1 MMATSLITLCAV
13 CEGQS
18 ITQEAINW
26 CPDCDEAYCFNCLK
40 HHGIAKATR
49 NHSVIAIEDYREL
62 PPFIFEMKME
72 CGVHKARYQLYCKKH
87 ECPCCI
93 KCIDSDHKQCE
104 DLLPLEDVVSGS
116 KSSAALDDLEER
128 LGDLKQFFKNIIN
141 EKEEHSTE
149 ITHTYKKFENEI
161 RQFRIKLDKRL
172 DELETDLLKSLIDLE
187 KGMKKGIV
195 IVSDKLKTNEEK
207 TLNLLN
213 GITSMKHH
221 ASDLQVFFAIKEI
234 EKEVEIEEHKAEEL
248 ANNEELNIQ
257 TFSLTFNSKLPNL
270 LATTE
275 SFGKISTEYLQS
287 KIVYQRTKQKQ
298 AQIILENSIEKD
310 LMLTNTFRVRR
321 ENYNWCGGTLV
332 LPNKKVLLLEVPVYL
347 YNRKIGE
354 IWTELDDDSCEA
366 YLVVLNQDGS
376 LDRKVR
382 VSSWSYSIAA
392 INSKTVAV
400 TSSRHPKIVI
410 VNLQNKS
417 VQKTINTK
425 YPCYGIVYFN
435 ESLVYSCGENGIEM
449 RNLIS
454 GKVTKLKIGNKTM
467 YEHIAIHNE
476 KIYISE
482 CWGHNGITCYDM
494 AGKLIWRWEDNE
506 VLRGISDL
514 TVDKN
519 SYVYG
524 IGTNSTHLV
533 IIFPNGRQSKYV
545 SIKDNLRMLNLRS
558 IACCQQSNKLYV
570 TDDFLNTRIYE
581 IN

>member
-1 MMATSLITLCAV
+1 MA
-13 CEGQS
+13 
-18 ITQEAINW
+18 
-26 CPDCDEAYCFNCLK
+26 
-40 HHGIAKATR
+40 
-49 NHSVIAIEDYREL
+49 
-62 PPFIFEMKME
+62 
-72 CGVHKARYQLYCKKH
+72 
-87 ECPCCI
+87 
-93 KCIDSDHKQCE
+93 
-104 DLLPLEDVVSGS
+104 DVVSGS
-116 KSSAALDDLEER
+116 KSSAALADLEER
-128 LGDLKQFFKNIIN
+128 LGDLKQFFKNILN

-149 ITHTYKKFENEI
+149 ITKTYKKIENEI

-187 KGMKKGIV
+187 KGVKKGIV

-270 LATTE
+270 VATTE
-275 SFGKISTEYLQS
+275 SFGKISTKYLQS

-310 LMLTNTFRVRR
+310 LMLKNTFRVRR

-332 LPNKKVLLLEVPVYL
+332 LPNNKVLLLEVPVYL

-354 IWTELDDDSCEA
+354 KWTELDDDSCEA

-425 YPCYGIVYFN
+425 YPCYGIEYFN

-494 AGKLIWRWEDNE
+494 AGNLIWRWEDNE
-506 VLRGISDL
+506 VVGGISDL

-533 IIFPNGRQSKYV
+533 IIFPNGRQSRQAALVPNRKLEQDDYIQPRKRHNSNLDEFCDSRGSSSEESLLDTIV
-545 SIKDNLRMLNLRS
+545 KPSCSHAQPLQFSTKDDVDDLGVLSSKPLLDMAHAHDRLTKHFGKDGKEAKISNEFARAKALNFFAVMENTKDDIRT
-558 IACCQQSNKLYV
+558 QSNTKNAEV
-570 TDDFLNTRIYE
+570 VRKNSE
-581 IN
+581 ILSSVIK